1 MIVKQVK
8 PDSIVIY
15 NITCRWRH
23 TTVLSAFLAPSRP
36 ASSLLP
42 FIPSLLFSLSPFLSS
57 SSPLF
62 SFPLSRSL
70 LPLPP
75 HMNSLIPVTL
85 GGLSQIVPNGGK
97 MSYFSKTKLLSSDCQ
112 GQNCAFPFRLS
123 KLPSCY
129 FFCIGRNI
137 EVFDNILTVDRC
149 RSRLA
154 PKDIRCFHSGT

>member
-1 MIVKQVK
+1 MTVKQVK
-8 PDSIVIY
+8 PDSIVIH

-23 TTVLSAFLAPSRP
+23 TTALSAFLALSRP
-36 ASSLLP
+36 DSSLLP
-42 FIPSLLFSLSPFLSS
+42 FIPSLLFFLSPFL

-62 SFPLSRSL
+62 SFPFSLSPSS
-70 LPLPP
+70 LPP
-75 HMNSLIPVTL
+75 HMHSLIPVML

-97 MSYFSKTKLLSSDCQ
+97 MSHFFIFLLSSDCQ
-112 GQNCAFPFRLS
+112 GPNCAFPFRLS

-137 EVFDNILTVDRC
+137 EVFDNILTGDRC
-149 RSRLA
+149 SSRLA